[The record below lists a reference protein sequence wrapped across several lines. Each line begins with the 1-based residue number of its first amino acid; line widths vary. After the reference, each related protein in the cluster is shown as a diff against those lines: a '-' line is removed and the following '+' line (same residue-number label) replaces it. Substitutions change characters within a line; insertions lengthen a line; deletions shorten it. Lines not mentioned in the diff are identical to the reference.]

1 MPNHANR
8 VLPDSLDYKLNFLKL
23 TRNGKISLTIFNK
36 KALYKAL
43 SLFQQT
49 HIDIPKEPYN
59 LYFALCAKESDRLGY
74 EQDHDAPTEFVTYD
88 ASGDMTTQGEKFNEQ
103 KCKHFILNTKNKSPA
118 RGMPANRYAKSGS
131 VSKYVTF
138 TQGLTYW
145 KYGKEYKYPDQ
156 AISDEYTKPCQP
168 QSNYTWP
175 TPVDAPERDNIEPA
189 EELKEAIQSGNIN
202 KEGLEFLRGAFLHK
216 PELLQTI
223 NDYLDTEG
231 SARDPTYDQTNLP
244 F

>member
-1 MPNHANR
+1 MASDANR

-23 TRNGKISLTIFNK
+23 TRNGKISLTIFDK

-49 HIDIPKEPYN
+49 HIDIPNEPYN

-74 EQDHDAPTEFVTYD
+74 EQDHDAPTQYLTYD
-88 ASGDMTTQGEKFNEQ
+88 ASGDMTTKGEKFNEA
-103 KCKHFILNTKNKSPA
+103 KCKHFIENTKKKNPEK
-118 RGMPANRYAKSGS
+118 GVLVNRYAKSGS
-131 VSKYVTF
+131 TSKYVTF

-156 AISDEYTKPCQP
+156 GIDEDTSPCLNSQ
-168 QSNYTWP
+168 P
-175 TPVDAPERDNIEPA
+175 TPVDEPGREDIEPIV
-189 EELKEAIQSGNIN
+189 ELKKAIQSGNIN
-202 KEGLEFLRGAFLHK
+202 EKVLVFLRDAFLNK
-216 PELLQTI
+216 PELLQI
-223 NDYLDTEG
+223 IDEYLAAIDG
-231 SARDPTYDQTNLP
+231 SARDPTYNQGNLP